1 MMEVIMKNRLP
12 VEHFHFPVEKIKAG
26 YYTDAYFLRTEEILN
41 GDNHHPR
48 VMMQLFTRE
57 PVVVCGID
65 ETIALIKTCAHNPE
79 NITIHALHDG
89 DEVAPWETLMTIEG
103 DLADFAHLETIYL
116 GFLARQSRIATNVRR
131 VVKAA
136 NGKPVLF
143 FPARYDTYQTQESDG
158 YAAMIGGIKGFST
171 DANALASNGKG
182 LGTIPHALIAAYN
195 GDTLAAT
202 SAFDK
207 YVAPDIARIAL
218 VDFDNDCVGTT
229 LQVARKLGRKLA
241 GVRLDTSG
249 TMVDKSLL
257 SQMGMFKPTGVCKEL
272 VHNVRTALDAEGFD
286 YVKIIVSGGFDAERI
301 KEFEALKVPVDTYAV
316 GSSLFDGNINF
327 TADIVMVDGK
337 ECAKAGRVHLPNP
350 RLELVNFEKSKS
362 TVRFSQC
369 FFIKQDYFFQIPSG
383 APTGQN

>member
-1 MMEVIMKNRLP
+1 ML
-12 VEHFHFPVEKIKAG
+12 
-26 YYTDAYFLRTEEILN
+26 
-41 GDNHHPR
+41 
-48 VMMQLFTRE
+48 
-57 PVVVCGID
+57 
-65 ETIALIKTCAHNPE
+65 
-79 NITIHALHDG
+79 
-89 DEVAPWETLMTIEG
+89 
-103 DLADFAHLETIYL
+103 
-116 GFLARQSRIATNVRR
+116 
-131 VVKAA
+131 VKAA

-350 RLELVNFEKSKS
+350 RLELVK
-362 TVRFSQC
+362 
-369 FFIKQDYFFQIPSG
+369 
-383 APTGQN
+383 